1 MSNKLNQNLSV
12 INILRVDFIFSVL
25 HNTGY
30 EDKLN
35 HKIKVAY
42 SNIEST
48 IKLNRLLFD
57 PLTIMQVCH
66 GCLLSMLL
74 YIIATTVL
82 DNFINTGKV
91 ITRIELGDH
100 EFKRINFADHTTI
113 FLRDIT
119 CLNRIQV
126 ILTLYE
132 NTKIN

>member
-1 MSNKLNQNLSV
+1 MHKT
-12 INILRVDFIFSVL
+12 R
-25 HNTGY
+25 Y
-30 EDKLN
+30 EDKLI

-42 SNIEST
+42 TNIEST

-57 PLTIMQVCH
+57 LLTIMQVRH
-66 GCLLSMLL
+66 GCLLSILL

-82 DNFINTGKV
+82 DNFINAGKV

-100 EFKRINFADHTTI
+100 EFKIINFADHTTI
-113 FLRDIT
+113 FLKDIT

-132 NTKIN
+132 NAKIN